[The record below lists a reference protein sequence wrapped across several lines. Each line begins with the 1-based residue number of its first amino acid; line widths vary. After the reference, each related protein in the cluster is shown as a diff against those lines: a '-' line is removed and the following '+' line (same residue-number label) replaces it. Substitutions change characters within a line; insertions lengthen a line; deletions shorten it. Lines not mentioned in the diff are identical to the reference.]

1 MGWVDEKLGTFP
13 TALIIP
19 GFKGKLSSAL
29 GEAEAGRALPLI
41 LIPWETPS
49 LQTSTWELPMDG
61 GGQAPAGPPPWSQGV
76 KTGEGVQPNP
86 ALALILYRMSSK
98 RDSAQGYKVERRPKR
113 QSCVFPQPL
122 LSNSTWDGEI
132 CFPATRTVL
141 F

>member
-1 MGWVDEKLGTFP
+1 MGWVGEMLGTFP
-13 TALIIP
+13 AALIIP

-61 GGQAPAGPPPWSQGV
+61 GGQAPAGTPSWSQGV
-76 KTGEGVQPNP
+76 KRGESAQPNP

-98 RDSAQGYKVERRPKR
+98 RDSTQGYKVEKWLKI
-113 QSCVFPQPL
+113 QLCFSQPL
-122 LSNSTWDGEI
+122 LSNSMWAGEI